1 MKDQIIEDFKLKL
14 IGNYSNMNQA
24 YSNPAYW
31 AYINIKF
38 EEISENVIHSKSWY
52 DMHTEDSPY
61 KNSILKLST
70 MNDCVIMS
78 TSIDND
84 NIKFA
89 DIIFEYKDNFWV
101 GENLKCIIPNKN
113 FYISTSMKF
122 DGINYYSR
130 DAGYNLDT
138 DKKIWGKS
146 PEEGMFHF
154 IKRDS

>member
-1 MKDQIIEDFKLKL
+1 MTDLIQKFKSDL
-14 IGNYSNMNQA
+14 IGTYNNQA
-24 YSNPAYW
+24 QAFSDPSSWANICVRFTDDSSYS
-31 AYINIKF
+31 IN
-38 EEISENVIHSKSWY
+38 SKSWY
-52 DMHTEDSPY
+52 VVDGEDSPY

-89 DIIFEYKDNFWV
+89 DIIFEYKDNFWL

-113 FYISTSMKF
+113 FYTSTSVKF